1 MKNIVFIHALRS
13 FALSSLFRLLWRTF
27 LLLLS
32 LPPIHS
38 AAQSLEWAQ
47 QASGTGFQ
55 ETRSMATDAGGNVF
69 VVGTFEGTT
78 SFGPGVANLNSEG
91 IFDVFF
97 AKYDPS
103 GNVAWVKGIG
113 GTGVDAGF
121 GIALDAG
128 GNICIAGNFS
138 GTADFDAG
146 PGVFQL
152 TSHGSFDAFLAKYDA
167 DGNLLWAHHFGGTQ
181 FEEARCVAVAES
193 GDILLA
199 GVFSGTA
206 DLDPGPGN
214 TGFEASGGNDMFFAR
229 YSPAG
234 DLLWAKQLEGDGSER
249 VMSMTM
255 GQQGHIFL
263 AGHFG
268 GTIDFDPSGVT
279 QHQSAAG
286 DSDLFFAR
294 YDGDGNLDWAN
305 SVGGFFFEEV
315 RGMAVDRFDNVYLT
329 GRFAETLDFD
339 PGPGVSEL
347 DHAGINDAF
356 FAKYDASGALVWAH
370 SISSEDNDMG
380 DAIAVDTLGRVY
392 ITGHFINTADFDPGP
407 AVHTLTG
414 TGDFDIFL
422 AQYDAAGH
430 FLSVHQIGGTQT
442 EESTALAVDAQQNLL
457 LAGFFKGSTDFDPG
471 PAQTLLT
478 SPGKDDGFIAR
489 YTVAPTTAT
498 RDVSLP
504 DMRLYPV
511 PATDIL
517 HVALPGYS
525 GALRCTIYDRAGHLL
540 LEQSGEGEN
549 LTVEL
554 GQLESGVYY
563 LRIGTDKGEMA
574 MGVEV
579 VR

>member
-78 SFGPGVANLNSEG
+78 SFGPGAANLNSEG

-97 AKYDPS
+97 AKYAPS

-128 GNICIAGNFS
+128 GNISIAGNFS

-167 DGNLLWAHHFGGTQ
+167 DGQLLWAHHLGGTQ
-181 FEEARCVAVAES
+181 FEEARCLAVDGS
-193 GDILLA
+193 GDIVLA

-214 TGFEASGGNDMFFAR
+214 TGLEASGTNDIFFAR
-229 YSPAG
+229 YTPAG
-234 DLLWAKQLEGDGSER
+234 NLLWAKHLEGDGSER
-249 VMSMTM
+249 VLSMAV
-255 GQQGHIFL
+255 GLQGDIFL
-263 AGHFG
+263 AGHFEG
-268 GTIDFDPSGVT
+268 IVDFDPSGTT
-279 QHQSAAG
+279 QHHSATG
-286 DSDLFFAR
+286 GSDLFFAR
-294 YDGDGNLDWAN
+294 YDAGGQLLWIN

-315 RGMAVDRFDNVYLT
+315 RGMAVDRLNNVYIT
-329 GRFAETLDFD
+329 GRFGETLDFD

-356 FAKYDASGALVWAH
+356 FCQ
-370 SISSEDNDMG
+370 IRR
-380 DAIAVDTLGRVY
+380 LGRTRLGTQHQQRRQRHGRRHCGGY
-392 ITGHFINTADFDPGP
+392 AWAGLYHRAFHQYRRLRPGP
-407 AVHTLTG
+407 CCAC
-414 TGDFDIFL
+414 
-422 AQYDAAGH
+422 
-430 FLSVHQIGGTQT
+430 
-442 EESTALAVDAQQNLL
+442 
-457 LAGFFKGSTDFDPG
+457 
-471 PAQTLLT
+471 
-478 SPGKDDGFIAR
+478 
-489 YTVAPTTAT
+489 
-498 RDVSLP
+498 P
-504 DMRLYPV
+504 DRN
-511 PATDIL
+511 
-517 HVALPGYS
+517 G
-525 GALRCTIYDRAGHLL
+525 
-540 LEQSGEGEN
+540 
-549 LTVEL
+549 
-554 GQLESGVYY
+554 
-563 LRIGTDKGEMA
+563 
-574 MGVEV
+574 
-579 VR
+579 